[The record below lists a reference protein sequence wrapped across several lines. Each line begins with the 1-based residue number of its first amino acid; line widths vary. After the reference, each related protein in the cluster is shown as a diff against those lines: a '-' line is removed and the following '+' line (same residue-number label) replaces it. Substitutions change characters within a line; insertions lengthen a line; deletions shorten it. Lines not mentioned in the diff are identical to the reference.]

1 MIYRVFVEKKEN
13 LQAKKIRGDL
23 AAQLGIAVE
32 DLREVIRYDA
42 EGLTAEEL
50 EGAIVNVFSEP
61 PVDNVWREELPVGE
75 GYKVFAV
82 AFLDGQYDQR
92 ADSAAQ
98 CIQLLTQKTRPLIKC
113 ARVIAVKGVTDE
125 QLERIKKH
133 LINPVESAEVSLEKP
148 QTLAR
153 AKMETHDVAN
163 VEGFIGMSGEEIA
176 AYHRK
181 NGFAMSVEDLAFVRD
196 YFKEEGRD
204 PTETEIKVIDT
215 YWSDHCR
222 HTTFATEIRDV
233 DIRSDNPHIAKA
245 YRLYRELFAE
255 LNGQRADKYP
265 CLMDIA
271 TIAVKKL
278 KKEGRL
284 DNLDVSDE
292 INACSICIDA
302 ELDGKVEKY
311 LVMFKNE
318 THNHPTEIEPFGG
331 AATCLGG
338 AIRDPLSG
346 RTYVYQAMRIT
357 GSADPR
363 EKIADTMPGKLP
375 QRVITK
381 TAAAGFSS
389 YGNQIGLATGIVDE
403 VYHPGYKAKRWR
415 RASSSAAPAA
425 TWSTAKSR
433 GRGTSSSCSA
443 ARRGGTAA
451 AARRVRRRR
460 TTRIPSKRA
469 APRYRR
475 AIL

>member
-75 GYKVFAV
+75 GYKVFAI

-204 PTETEIKVIDT
+204 PT
-215 YWSDHCR
+215 
-222 HTTFATEIRDV
+222 
-233 DIRSDNPHIAKA
+233 
-245 YRLYRELFAE
+245 
-255 LNGQRADKYP
+255 
-265 CLMDIA
+265 
-271 TIAVKKL
+271 
-278 KKEGRL
+278 
-284 DNLDVSDE
+284 
-292 INACSICIDA
+292 
-302 ELDGKVEKY
+302 
-311 LVMFKNE
+311 
-318 THNHPTEIEPFGG
+318 
-331 AATCLGG
+331 
-338 AIRDPLSG
+338 
-346 RTYVYQAMRIT
+346 
-357 GSADPR
+357 
-363 EKIADTMPGKLP
+363 
-375 QRVITK
+375 
-381 TAAAGFSS
+381 
-389 YGNQIGLATGIVDE
+389 
-403 VYHPGYKAKRWR
+403 
-415 RASSSAAPAA
+415 
-425 TWSTAKSR
+425 
-433 GRGTSSSCSA
+433 
-443 ARRGGTAA
+443 
-451 AARRVRRRR
+451 
-460 TTRIPSKRA
+460 
-469 APRYRR
+469 
-475 AIL
+475 